1 MDKVIRKHYARYESV
16 WKRWLRGIPFISS
29 NTSDR
34 AAVLV
39 SAGYGAG
46 WSTWAPHQ
54 YRETYLF
61 HPKLVQ
67 MVEEGRQDEI
77 TPEWMEKELGL
88 DVSYTGGTDGLY
100 IEWVPLGTKFYIDEY
115 DGNETLITFDNM
127 NWITA

>member
-1 MDKVIRKHYARYESV
+1 
-16 WKRWLRGIPFISS
+16 
-29 NTSDR
+29 
-34 AAVLV
+34 
-39 SAGYGAG
+39 
-46 WSTWAPHQ
+46 
-54 YRETYLF
+54 
-61 HPKLVQ
+61 